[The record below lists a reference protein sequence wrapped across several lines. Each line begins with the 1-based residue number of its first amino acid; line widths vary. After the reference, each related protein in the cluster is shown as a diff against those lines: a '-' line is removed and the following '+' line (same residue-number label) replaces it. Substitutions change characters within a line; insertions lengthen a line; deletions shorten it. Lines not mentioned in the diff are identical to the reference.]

1 MDPVRHSRC
10 TEGCTRDEAKLAF
23 RAMLPSVHPD
33 RGGDDA
39 AFIRIRAAYERILAE
54 LDRRPPLMA
63 DAYRSRKHLTGTA
76 PRRRQIRLLT
86 RPPTTCGFV
95 ASEAMLRPDT
105 PDPSTAISNAGS

>member
-1 MDPVRHSRC
+1 MDPYV
-10 TEGCTRDEAKLAF
+10 TLGVPKGCTRDEAKLAF

-63 DAYRSRKHLTGTA
+63 DAYRSAQA
-76 PRRRQIRLLT
+76 PHRNS
-86 RPPTTCGFV
+86 
-95 ASEAMLRPDT
+95 AAKT
-105 PDPSTAISNAGS
+105 PDPVVDSTAYDVWLRRIRGHVAPGHAGPEYRY